1 MLIFIRVLLSGS
13 TKLINALQTFVFT
26 PELGR
31 LAHVCFLYL
40 QSKYNLFSVLST
52 AHLRIVVKN
61 AVFLKTQFIFS
72 FSFQVL

>member
-13 TKLINALQTFVFT
+13 TKLINALQTFVYT

-31 LAHVCFLYL
+31 LAYVCLVYL

-61 AVFLKTQFIFS
+61 SIFIKTQFIFS
-72 FSFQVL
+72 SSFQVL